1 MILCFAHFLKIYPIF
16 AAALFVSLL
25 KIELSEMQTATLPTT
40 FYAESTPNPAAMKF
54 VSNRNLI
61 EGTPIDFSDKSSTKA
76 SPLANKLF
84 SFPFVTGVFIAS
96 NFITISKSG
105 TIEWF
110 DIQSD
115 LREFLQDYLTQG
127 LPILAEKIVTEKASI
142 VSNDDVKG
150 EKPTN
155 ETDIK
160 IAQILE
166 EYIRPAVEGDGGA
179 ITFKS
184 FKNGVVTVVLQ
195 GSCSGCPS
203 ATFTLKAG
211 IEGLLKRLVPEV
223 NEVVAEEL

>member
-1 MILCFAHFLKIYPIF
+1 
-16 AAALFVSLL
+16 
-25 KIELSEMQTATLPTT
+25 MQTTSKPTVIYT
-40 FYAESTPNPAAMKF
+40 ESTPNPAAMKF
-54 VSNRNLI
+54 VSSRSLI
-61 EGTPIDFSDKSSTKA
+61 EGTPIDFTSKDQTKA

-84 SFPFVTGVFIAS
+84 SFPFVTGVFIAN
-96 NFITISKSG
+96 NFITISK
-105 TIEWF
+105 TKTVEWF
-110 DIQSD
+110 DIQTD
-115 LREFLQDYLTQG
+115 LREFLQNYLTEG
-127 LPILAEKIVTEKASI
+127 LPVLSDKVVTEKSAI
-142 VSNDDVKG
+142 VENSEIIG

-160 IAQILE
+160 IAEILE

-203 ATFTLKAG
+203 SNFTLKAG

-223 NEVVAEEL
+223 NEVVAEEM

>member
-1 MILCFAHFLKIYPIF
+1 MET
-16 AAALFVSLL
+16 VSHP
-25 KIELSEMQTATLPTT
+25 TAI
-40 FYAESTPNPAAMKF
+40 YAESTPNPAAMKF
-54 VSNRNLI
+54 VSNRKLI
-61 EGTPIDFSDKSSTKA
+61 EGTAIDFSTKELAKA
-76 SPLANKLF
+76 SPLAMKLF

-96 NFITISKSG
+96 NFITISK
-105 TIEWF
+105 TNQIDWF
-110 DIQSD
+110 DIQTD
-115 LREFLQDYLTQG
+115 LREFLQDYLSQG
-127 LPILAEKIVTEKASI
+127 LPVLTQKVVTEKSEI
-142 VSNDDVKG
+142 VNELDVIG

-184 FKNGVVTVVLQ
+184 FKNGIVTVVLQ

-203 ATFTLKAG
+203 STFTLKAG

-223 NEVVAEEL
+223 TEVVAEEN

>member
-1 MILCFAHFLKIYPIF
+1 METT
-16 AAALFVSLL
+16 V
-25 KIELSEMQTATLPTT
+25 LPTT
-40 FYAESTPNPAAMKF
+40 IYAESTPNPAAMKF
-54 VSNRNLI
+54 VSNRSLI
-61 EGTPIDFSDKSSTKA
+61 DGTPIDFTSKEQTKV

-96 NFITISKSG
+96 NFITISK
-105 TIEWF
+105 TKTVEWF
-110 DIQSD
+110 DIQTD
-115 LREFLQDYLTQG
+115 LREFLQEYLSQG
-127 LPILAEKIVTEKASI
+127 LPVLSEKVTTEKASI
-142 VSNDDVKG
+142 VGNSEVVG

-160 IAQILE
+160 IAQILD

-184 FKNGVVTVVLQ
+184 FKNGIVTVVLQ

-203 ATFTLKAG
+203 STFTLKAG

-223 NEVVAEEL
+223 NEVVAEEM